1 MLYDCHSVNGLHCR
15 GPNSTPSAK
24 ITHIGPTDIQCIA
37 NARSISVGFLDEW
50 AVGDYTTPA
59 KGESVCLVSFVT
71 CVFPQAYPRIP
82 VHLTTSTPVVPAWPT
97 RTQTRQTH
105 TLPTRTLHAHSRH
118 TSSASTS
125 SPRPSP
131 RSPTVPHPN
140 PHEHKLAHIDY
151 GQERGGRREKT
162 KRTRRKTAREFRLIA
177 SSKGGAGIGLGPGI
191 VSGVGA
197 ESETLSSLLLLGRR
211 TTLRPETGE
220 YVLLESGVGKKARS
234 RSK

>member
-1 MLYDCHSVNGLHCR
+1 VYIPA
-15 GPNSTPSAK
+15 GPSPS
-24 ITHIGPTDIQCIA
+24 
-37 NARSISVGFLDEW
+37 
-50 AVGDYTTPA
+50 
-59 KGESVCLVSFVT
+59 
-71 CVFPQAYPRIP
+71 CVR
-82 VHLTTSTPVVPAWPT
+82 VHLTTSTPVVPVWPT

-105 TLPTRTLHAHSRH
+105 TPPTRTLHAHSRY
-118 TSSASTS
+118 TSSASTG

-131 RSPTVPHPN
+131 RSPGGTASN
-140 PHEHKLAHIDY
+140 PHKHKLVHIHLLSKGD
-151 GQERGGRREKT
+151 GGEKT

-191 VSGVGA
+191 VSGVDA
-197 ESETLSSLLLLGRR
+197 ESETLSSSLLGWR